1 MSNRVS
7 SRAPKLESAPMSASE
22 FPDKGIL
29 WLKWNDAT
37 LRVIN
42 EKQRPILLFIADKD
56 PFVWPFLRE
65 IFKQMP
71 ANMKLRAL
79 LHESYP
85 ALYIETDE
93 LPEDL
98 KALGAG
104 SRYHIAILSPHGL
117 TPMVTID
124 PVSRKPAEVIDEIV
138 LILERL
144 LDVWR

>member
-1 MSNRVS
+1 
-7 SRAPKLESAPMSASE
+7 MSASE

-29 WLKWNDAT
+29 WLRWNDAT
-37 LRVIN
+37 LRIIN
-42 EKQRPILLFIADKD
+42 ERQRPVLLFVADKD

-65 IFKQMP
+65 IFKKMP
-71 ANMKLRAL
+71 ANIKLRTL

-93 LPEDL
+93 LPADL

-104 SRYHIAILSPHGL
+104 SRYHIAILSPYGL
-117 TPMVTID
+117 TPIVTID
-124 PVSRKPAEVIDEIV
+124 PVSGKPAEVINDIV

-144 LDVWR
+144 LTAWG

>member
-1 MSNRVS
+1 
-7 SRAPKLESAPMSASE
+7 MSASE

-42 EKQRPILLFIADKD
+42 EKQRPILLFVADKD

-65 IFKQMP
+65 IFKLMP

-124 PVSRKPAEVIDEIV
+124 PVSGKPAEVIDEIV